1 LGFRIKVKYVHN
13 HHNEQVNRMNT
24 KILLAASLIAVF
36 VIGSY
41 APALVAYAQYMG
53 NVGSKGETGQYT
65 LEEALEIQKRRIDA
79 AKANP
84 ASGSGTPYLDAGGV
98 VGAAVIAGAVFGGI
112 AGAFFIRGRSGKY
125 AAMGRG

>member
-1 LGFRIKVKYVHN
+1 
-13 HHNEQVNRMNT
+13 MNT
-24 KILLAASLIAVF
+24 KILLAASLVAVF
-36 VIGSY
+36 TIGLY
-41 APALVAYAQYMG
+41 AEDAIAFAQYMG
-53 NVGSKGETGQYT
+53 NVGSEGQTGSYT
-65 LEEALEIQKRRIDA
+65 LEEALEIQRRRIQA
-79 AKANP
+79 AEANP